1 MITFFK
7 KMSKLVN
14 SNPQYFLHNGR
25 LKTISEFNDNI
36 ISGEKVIYEVIKISD
51 SAPIFLDEHL
61 SRMRQS
67 IELSKFKTID
77 LNSLRKS
84 IKELLHINPVEQ
96 QNIKLIASYKAE
108 NAQPNITVF
117 FIPSKYPSTDDKIN
131 GVYVKT
137 ISATRNNPEV
147 KAENKT
153 LRTYADEVIANNL
166 CYEVL
171 MINEARLITEGSRSN
186 VFFVANKKLYT
197 APLNLVLGGI
207 TRLKVI
213 DICKKLNI
221 DIAQQCLNEKQ
232 LTEIDGAFITGTSPG
247 VLAINKIDNIELN
260 VNIDLIKQI
269 STEYDTLVQ
278 NEINRWKLV

>member
-7 KMSKLVN
+7 KMNKLVN
-14 SNPQYFLHNGR
+14 SNPRYFLHNGR
-25 LKTISEFNDNI
+25 LKTISEFSGNI

-61 SRMRQS
+61 SRMRLS
-67 IELSKFKTID
+67 IELSKLKKID

-84 IKELLHINPVEQ
+84 IKELLHINPVQQ

-117 FIPSKYPSTDDKIN
+117 FIPSKYPSVEDKLN

-137 ISATRNNPEV
+137 ITAIRNNPGI

-153 LRTYADEVIANNL
+153 LRTYADEVIAKNL

-171 MINEARLITEGSRSN
+171 MINETGQITEGSRSN
-186 VFFVANKKLYT
+186 VFFVANTKLYT

-207 TRLKVI
+207 TRLKVM
-213 DICKKLNI
+213 DICNKLNI
-221 DIAQQCLNEKQ
+221 DTVQECLNEKQ
-232 LTEIDGAFITGTSPG
+232 LPDIDGAFITGTSPG
-247 VLAINKIDNIELN
+247 VLAINKIDDIELN

-269 STEYDTLVQ
+269 SKEYDTLVQ
-278 NEINRWKLV
+278 NEINRWKSI